1 MADTITLAASVR
13 TEFGKGFARRLRA
26 AGQIPAVVYGHG
38 NDPVHV
44 ALPGHETGL
53 IVRRANALI
62 ELDIDGKNE
71 LVLVKDIQR
80 DPVRQII
87 EHIDLVIV
95 KRGEKM
101 QVAVPYLTEGE
112 TFPGTIHTLTA
123 TSITVEAEATQIPEH
138 IVIDVEGL
146 EEGTLIHAGDITLPK
161 GVELAEDPELLLVS
175 VETPRIEQELEE
187 IDAEAAEAAEGDE
200 AAEGG
205 EESSEEG
212 SEESAE

>member
-1 MADTITLAASVR
+1 MADTPALAASVR

-38 NDPVHV
+38 KDPVHV
-44 ALPGHETGL
+44 ALPAHDTGL

-62 ELDIDGKNE
+62 ELDVEGRNE
-71 LVLVKDIQR
+71 LVLVKDVQR

-87 EHIDLVIV
+87 EHMDLVIV
-95 KRGEKM
+95 NRGEKM
-101 QVAVPYLTEGE
+101 QVAVPYVTEGE
-112 TFPGTIHTLTA
+112 TFPGTIHTLA
-123 TSITVEAEATQIPEH
+123 ASAITVEAEATQIPEH

-146 EEGTLIHAGDITLPK
+146 EDGAMIHAGDITLPK

-175 VETPRIEQELEE
+175 VETPRGEE
-187 IDAEAAEAAEGDE
+187 EPEDEESEEGAEAE
-200 AAEGG
+200 EGG